1 MKTRHERLL
10 LILAGLTVSGAIV
23 ALVLYAFHG
32 NIVLYLSPTQVVAGE
47 APAGRAFRVG
57 GVVKAGS
64 VRRQGEEVA
73 FVVTDGESDLPVR
86 YRGLLPDLFREGKGV
101 VAQGRIDGVLLI
113 ATEVLAKHDENY
125 TPPEVAPSNTPAAV
139 EAAAKTLRGP

>member
-1 MKTRHERLL
+1 LW
-10 LILAGLTVSGAIV
+10 LILIGLTVSAAIV

-32 NIVLYLSPTQVVAGE
+32 NIVLFLSPTQVMAGE
-47 APAGRAFRVG
+47 TPAGRAFRVG

-64 VRRQGEEVA
+64 VRRQGGEVA

-86 YRGLLPDLFREGKGV
+86 YQGILPDLFREGKGAV
-101 VAQGRIDGVLLI
+101 VQGRIGGDGAFFI

-125 TPPEVAPSNTPAAV
+125 TPPEAAPGNTAAAV
-139 EAAAKTLRGP
+139 EAVAKTLRAP